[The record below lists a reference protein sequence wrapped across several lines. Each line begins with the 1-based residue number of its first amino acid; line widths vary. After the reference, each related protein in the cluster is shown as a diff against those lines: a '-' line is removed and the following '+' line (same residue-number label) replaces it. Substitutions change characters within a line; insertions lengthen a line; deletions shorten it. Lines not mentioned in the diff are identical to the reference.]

1 MALSTIKSYDWQK
14 PTTLQTFAQT
24 HLVIFISITS
34 YFYVLSPFHAP
45 CSVHCEAVGD
55 IRSREVLKIHFSL
68 NLPQNHCDC
77 NPLRKWKYRDLT
89 LMTRVC
95 SASTEAAALS
105 RSLISWSDDEQ
116 ISIFF
121 LILPSNRWAPTLMSV
136 WNQWKGRGLW
146 FFKPWPLLCIV
157 CIETKKFCC
166 KGQTFNILFNIL
178 WQTQIKYEKN
188 VGDRET

>member
-1 MALSTIKSYDWQK
+1 MDTINSYNWQET
-14 PTTLQTFAQT
+14 TTLQTFART
-24 HLVIFISITS
+24 HRVIFISITS
-34 YFYVLSPFHAP
+34 YFYVPSPFYAP

-77 NPLRKWKYRDLT
+77 NPLRKYESWKYWDLT

-95 SASTEAAALS
+95 SGSTEVAALS

-121 LILPSNRWAPTLMSV
+121 YSAIIEMNSHTHVCLESV
-136 WNQWKGRGLW
+136 KR
-146 FFKPWPLLCIV
+146 KRALL
-157 CIETKKFCC
+157 F
-166 KGQTFNILFNIL
+166 
-178 WQTQIKYEKN
+178 
-188 VGDRET
+188 